1 MITLQAVI
9 ESYTM
14 KYRAYN
20 TNVASFTPDNFNGRR
35 NISRNDVKW
44 RYFVYWNKAEAK
56 WFLEQN

>member
-14 KYRAYN
+14 KYRAYD

-35 NISRNDVKW
+35 NISRNYVKW